1 MAYEASVLRR
11 AARRLEEAREDRARE
26 LERRRAEITAPAPG
40 GGDRQ
45 AAAGDHFADHFS
57 LPAGGP
63 GPGPAIGV
71 IRDRNLDLQAERT
84 ALLTGAG
91 YPADA
96 LDERPACPKCKDT
109 GWIGVEMC
117 TCLKTLC
124 AQEQIRELSK
134 LLELGE
140 QSFDA
145 FSLDYY
151 NAQAWPGRPNSP
163 GEHGV
168 YL

>member
-11 AARRLEEAREDRARE
+11 AARRLEEAREDRRGSWSAGG
-26 LERRRAEITAPAPG
+26 RRSTGACPG

-109 GWIGVEMC
+109 GGSAWR
-117 TCLKTLC
+117 C
-124 AQEQIRELSK
+124 A
-134 LLELGE
+134 
-140 QSFDA
+140 
-145 FSLDYY
+145 
-151 NAQAWPGRPNSP
+151 P
-163 GEHGV
+163 V
-168 YL
+168 